1 MLKPRSDA
9 KERIKKKNQLK
20 HKYDKRKKLKG
31 VLEIFVY

>member
-1 MLKPRSDA
+1 MQS
-9 KERIKKKNQLK
+9 KEKKKKNQLK